1 MHPASA
7 RLLALW
13 QQPLRALTLAPAD
26 WSAVLGAARR
36 ARCAGHL
43 MVRLRE
49 AGLIPHLPEPVR
61 GQFESVSVLVAERAA
76 QLDRE
81 LEALAEALAPL
92 AGEVL
97 LLKGAAYQA
106 QGLALAAGRIAGDVD
121 LLVPRPRLARAETL
135 LLGAGWMAQRLDG
148 YDERYYREWS
158 HELPPLRHPARSV
171 EVDLHHALTPALAG
185 GGIDEAAV
193 LARAVPLGAFRVPDP
208 RDQVLHCAVHA
219 FKDTEL
225 DGRLRELMDFDL
237 LVRAHGGPDPAGFSD
252 ALIERAIEIGGAPAL
267 RWAARYA
274 TAWLATPVA
283 GLVEPP
289 GLAARRE
296 RRRQW
301 AVPVWRAWWMDR
313 LMGAANLPGA
323 VSRPA
328 MPAQFA
334 RLLLQA
340 RYHRLRMPPARL
352 LAHLAHKSG
361 AHLRLR

>member
-49 AGLIPHLPEPVR
+49 AGVIDRLPAPVR
-61 GQFESVSVLVAERAA
+61 GQFDSVAVLVAERAA
-76 QLDRE
+76 QLQRE
-81 LEALAEALAPL
+81 LDALAEALAPL
-92 AGEVL
+92 TGEVL

-121 LLVPRPRLARAETL
+121 LLVPRARLARAESL

-158 HELPPLRHPARSV
+158 HELPPLRHPARSL

-185 GGIDEAAV
+185 GGIDAAAV
-193 LARAVPLGAFRVPDP
+193 LAQSLPLGAFRVADP
-208 RDQVLHCAVHA
+208 RDQVVHCAVHA

-237 LVRAHGGPDPAGFSD
+237 LVRAHGGADPVAFSA
-252 ALIERAIEIGGAPAL
+252 ALIARAIEIGGAPAL

-274 TAWLATPVA
+274 TAWLGTPVA
-283 GLVEPP
+283 ALAEPP
-289 GLAARRE
+289 GLAARRLQ
-296 RRRQW
+296 RQQW
-301 AVPVWRAWWMDR
+301 AVPAWRAWWMDR
-313 LMGAANLPGA
+313 LMAASNLPGA
-323 VSRPA
+323 FSRPA
-328 MPAQFA
+328 APAQLA
-334 RLLLQA
+334 RLVLQA
-340 RYHRLRMPPARL
+340 RYHRLRMPPLRL

-361 AHLRLR
+361 ARLRLR